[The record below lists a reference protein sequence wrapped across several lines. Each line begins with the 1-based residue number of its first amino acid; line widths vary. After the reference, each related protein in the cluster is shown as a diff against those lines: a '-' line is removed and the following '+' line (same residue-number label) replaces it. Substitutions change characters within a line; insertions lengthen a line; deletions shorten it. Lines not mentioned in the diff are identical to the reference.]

1 MLVNIRAT
9 ENYSGPTDSQSNGRT
24 VEMDGCINGSECLTN
39 KARPRRCPVFAGGRP
54 SMRDMKI
61 FIYFVIE

>member
-9 ENYSGPTDSQSNGRT
+9 ENYSGQTDSQSNGRT
-24 VEMDGCINGSECLTN
+24 DEMDLWMNGSECLTN